1 MNRVKEIRNKR
12 NLTLL
17 DLAKKT
23 DIATSD
29 ISQIE
34 NEKKYPYPG
43 WRQRLSKAL
52 EAEESFL
59 FPEIEMEVD

>member
-1 MNRVKEIRNKR
+1 MNRVKEIRNKKD
-12 NLTLL
+12 LTLL

-34 NEKKYPYPG
+34 TGKKYPFPG
-43 WRQRLSKAL
+43 WRERLSKAL
-52 EAEESFL
+52 EVPETEL
-59 FPEIEMEVD
+59 FPEINQEVE

>member
-1 MNRVKEIRNKR
+1 MNRVKEIRNKKD
-12 NLTLL
+12 LTLL

-34 NEKKYPYPG
+34 NGKKFPYPG
-43 WRQRLSKAL
+43 WRKRLSEAL
-52 EAEESFL
+52 EVPEKEL
-59 FPEIEMEVD
+59 FPEIDKE